1 MNRIFSSN
9 LLPRSIFPSLRASSF
24 LSFFFPLVEGVDK
37 GQQTRND
44 GCVDRG
50 DTHPYR
56 IHIRTPRSP
65 TLGHRHGLCKWT
77 NVTLDPREQVEYDRR
92 CASGECGVPTT
103 RTWSFRVRR
112 FLSSRRRLSPTR
124 FFLASGEDRR
134 RKREGGKKKSCT
146 NGPSVRSWTIRF
158 GTIRIVTDRLFRNSF
173 LLLDFW
179 ILGGGNLP
187 DRGFYFIRA
196 PSMETWRRILERNK
210 ILRWST
216 NICRSEC
223 ATDCSSCFFF
233 CPPVII
239 SITRVLSTFGFSR
252 VCKISRGVGEMECE
266 RRGII
271 RSPLLTS
278 RYFI

>member
-1 MNRIFSSN
+1 MDKRNAGSTRAGRIW
-9 LLPRSIFPSLRASSF
+9 PP
-24 LSFFFPLVEGVDK
+24 V
-37 GQQTRND
+37 
-44 GCVDRG
+44 
-50 DTHPYR
+50 
-56 IHIRTPRSP
+56 
-65 TLGHRHGLCKWT
+65 
-77 NVTLDPREQVEYDRR
+77 
-92 CASGECGVPTT
+92 
-103 RTWSFRVRR
+103 RVRR
-112 FLSSRRRLSPTR
+112 MRSPHDEDLEFQSSPLPLFPSPTR